1 MYDVSNSNGNR
12 GSIAMRMKQNLN
24 QNNEGYSNQKQQPMI
39 RSGGMMNFRQE
50 QPEIQNNIYEDK
62 ITVPSNNGIA
72 KIRPQ
77 DILMSNDEP
86 SNPSGR
92 IQMIN
97 KMNNV

>member
-1 MYDVSNSNGNR
+1 
-12 GSIAMRMKQNLN
+12 
-24 QNNEGYSNQKQQPMI
+24 MI

-77 DILMSNDEP
+77 DILMSDDP
-86 SNPSGR
+86 PNPSGR

-97 KMNNV
+97 KMNNVKPPS

>member
-1 MYDVSNSNGNR
+1 
-12 GSIAMRMKQNLN
+12 
-24 QNNEGYSNQKQQPMI
+24 MI

-62 ITVPSNNGIA
+62 IIVPSNNGIA

-97 KMNNV
+97 KMNNVQKPPS

>member
-1 MYDVSNSNGNR
+1 
-12 GSIAMRMKQNLN
+12 
-24 QNNEGYSNQKQQPMI
+24 MI

-50 QPEIQNNIYEDK
+50 QPEIQNHSIEDK
-62 ITVPSNNGIA
+62 ITVPVNHGIA

-77 DILMSNDEP
+77 DILMSNDDNQGQNQ
-86 SNPSGR
+86 NPSGR

>member
-1 MYDVSNSNGNR
+1 
-12 GSIAMRMKQNLN
+12 
-24 QNNEGYSNQKQQPMI
+24 MI
-39 RSGGMMNFRQE
+39 RSGGMMNFRQD

-86 SNPSGR
+86 PSNSGGR

-97 KMNNV
+97 KMNNI